1 MIRSWGGAAEGAY
14 NGPVSWT
21 LYVGAI
27 AFFTALTGVFLMVA
41 YSVLL
46 GVYDNYLRYY
56 QKAELQWTGTER
68 RSVSKNIP
76 FFRLI
81 LLAFLLAWFLVHF
94 VVMP

>member
-1 MIRSWGGAAEGAY
+1 M
-14 NGPVSWT
+14 SWT

-27 AFFTALTGVFLMVA
+27 GFFTVLVGVFLMVA

-56 QKAELQWTGTER
+56 QKAELQWTGTGR
-68 RSVSKNIP
+68 RSVRKSVP

-81 LLAFLLAWFLVHF
+81 LLAFLLAWFIVHF
-94 VVMP
+94 VVRS